1 MKYLTLLL
9 PLLLHGVAAQDDG
22 SLDIQTQIYIVCGV
36 YGGILLL
43 LIILVLVLALTISR
57 LKEQMSGDLD
67 RYIPTNFGAI
77 ASQQQQIFAYENGA
91 FNGIVQQQDTDRS
104 NPGMRE
110 RSVDGDDLE
119 GYTVYSGSNQNR
131 EEAYKVSEEISENN
145 ETIPLD
151 NLRFASPGRTPNPV
165 MKYEEG
171 VVPLGEMTGR
181 PRYN

>member
-1 MKYLTLLL
+1 VAEKTYEKFRMNECMKYLTLLL
-9 PLLLHGVAAQDDG
+9 PLLLHGVQAQDDG

-131 EEAYKVSEEISENN
+131 
-145 ETIPLD
+145 
-151 NLRFASPGRTPNPV
+151 FASPGRTPNPV